1 MLRGALC
8 YNKWNIDLRRRTAM
22 AENLRSLDKQDME
35 ALMLQL
41 GEPKFRAK
49 QLFGWVHG
57 KGVESLAEMHNLGKN
72 LLAKLEQEITLPP
85 YEVLARQQSV
95 DGTEKFLLALE
106 DGQAIECVLMRYRG
120 DNSKHR
126 NTLCVSSQVGC
137 AMGCTFCATGQGG
150 FVRNLSVGEIL
161 GQVYAVNRYLQDE
174 SDERIGNIVF
184 MGMGEPLLNFDNVLK
199 AINIFNDEEG
209 LQIGIRR
216 MTISTCGI
224 APQIERLAEQEKE
237 IVFAV
242 SLHAPNDEQRSEMMP
257 VNKRYPLA
265 VLMKACR
272 HYQKVTG
279 KRISFEYAL
288 MKGFNDSDKHIQQL
302 QQLLQGMDAHINLI
316 PVNPVDDGS
325 PYRRPSR
332 REVLDFAGKLKA
344 RGLACSVRE
353 EKGTDIDG
361 ACGQLRGKVQQKK
374 REGQA

>member
-1 MLRGALC
+1 MR
-8 YNKWNIDLRRRTAM
+8 N
-22 AENLRSLDKQDME
+22 LDKQDME
-35 ALMLQL
+35 ALMLRL

-57 KGVESLAEMHNLGKN
+57 KGAEEWAEMHNLGKA
-72 LLAKLEQEITLPP
+72 LLAKLQQELVLPP
-85 YEVLARQQSV
+85 YEIVTRQQSS

-161 GQVYAVNRYLQDE
+161 GQVYSVNRYLQQE
-174 SDERIGNIVF
+174 SDERIGNVVF
-184 MGMGEPLLNFDNVLK
+184 MGMGEPLLNLDNVLK
-199 AINIFNDEEG
+199 AIAILNHEEG

-216 MTISTCGI
+216 MTVSTCGI
-224 APQIERLAEQEKE
+224 APQIEKMARTQKD

-242 SLHAPNDEQRSEMMP
+242 SLHAPNDEQRSGMMP

-265 VLMKACR
+265 VLMEACR
-272 HYQKVTG
+272 NYQKITG

-288 MKGFNDSDKHIQQL
+288 MKGFNDTEQHVEQL
-302 QQLLQGMDAHINLI
+302 QKLLKGIDAHLNLI
-316 PVNPVDDGS
+316 PVNPVEDGS

-332 REVLDFAGKLKA
+332 REVVSFAEKLKA
-344 RGLACSVRE
+344 VGLACSVRE

-361 ACGQLRGKVQQKK
+361 ACGQLRGKVQQMK
-374 REGQA
+374 EGKE

>member
-1 MLRGALC
+1 
-8 YNKWNIDLRRRTAM
+8 M

-57 KGVESLAEMHNLGKN
+57 KGVESLGEMHNLGKN

-216 MTISTCGI
+216 ITISTCGI

-242 SLHAPNDEQRSEMMP
+242 SLHATNDEQRSEMMP

-344 RGLACSVRE
+344 KGLACSVRE